1 MTTGASEI
9 ISIVA
14 VSVGLVSALGN
25 YLYTNHRFK
34 AQNYPVIAYRMDLKH
49 QSRDHACLSLAP
61 LNLHTT
67 VPVQK
72 LSMGIRLARSRR
84 VPLWPWRWRRY
95 HTAAWELVGP
105 AEGCPHECSEPT
117 WTSSSCAPFPD
128 CLGKWAARSLHRTTR
143 FDGAHWTYWLRG
155 PSVQA
160 CTGQRNVEALR
171 STSSCGAGVQW
182 GTAVADNTPTGSWK
196 MMSEDGDLI

>member
-105 AEGCPHECSEPT
+105 AEGCPHECSGPDLDKFVLCAFPRLSREVGRTQPPQNNAVRRCSLDVLVT
-117 WTSSSCAPFPD
+117 WTFRP
-128 CLGKWAARSLHRTTR
+128 GVYRSKECRGSEKHKL
-143 FDGAHWTYWLRG
+143 LR
-155 PSVQA
+155 
-160 CTGQRNVEALR
+160 C
-171 STSSCGAGVQW
+171 W
-182 GTAVADNTPTGSWK
+182 GTMGDGGGRQYPYWK
-196 MMSEDGDLI
+196 LEDDE